1 MYGPLAMTA
10 AGPLMSSWGAGA
22 NPYYYGGGFN
32 RFRYGCGP
40 NYGLGGGMYG
50 GMYGGYGGA
59 AWMNPSYMMGSYW

>member
-10 AGPLMSSWGAGA
+10 AGPLMSSWAGGMGA

-32 RFRYGCGP
+32 RFRYGYGP
-40 NYGLGGGMYG
+40 NYGLGG

-59 AWMNPSYMMGSYW
+59 AWMNPSYLMGSYW